1 MNRVLV
7 IEDDNTTRLQLA
19 AILARGGFEPVAV
32 GDADAAVA
40 ALEREDSPR
49 LVVMGWEMA
58 GADDLGM
65 LRWLRGRAAHEGK
78 WVLVLTG
85 HDRREDEIAA
95 LDAGADDYLVKPVD
109 AVRLRA
115 HLRAGARRVAQL
127 ARPGSGG
134 DAPPRAAT

>member
-7 IEDDNTTRLQLA
+7 IEDDNTTRLQLEA
-19 AILARGGFEPVAV
+19 VLARGGFDPVAV
-32 GDADAAVA
+32 GDAEAAVA
-40 ALEREDSPR
+40 ALEGEDPPL
-49 LVVMGWEMA
+49 LVVMGWELA

-65 LRWLRGRAAHEGK
+65 LRWIRGREAHAGK

-85 HDRREDEIAA
+85 HDHREDEIAA

-127 ARPGSGG
+127 AHPGSGS
-134 DAPPRAAT
+134 DARGRAAA